1 MDIYEYTPQ
10 QREKKR
16 RINEIH
22 SEAMNERALVR
33 FLSYL
38 CEICLLGI
46 LYVHFMFTHNLFG
59 C

>member
-10 QREKKR
+10 QREKER

-38 CEICLLGI
+38 CEIGYFICSF
-46 LYVHFMFTHNLFG
+46 YVHT
-59 C
+59 